1 MDFPG
6 GRVTFT
12 SEMRFISESAEKRVP
27 CYRVLDDEGEPIMQS
42 NVLEQVHKTR
52 SKEPNNA
59 VMKTNALFKIYYVGL
74 AHFS

>member
-27 CYRVLDDEGEPIMQS
+27 CYRVLDDDGEPIMQS
-42 NVLEQVHKTR
+42 NVLEQVHKT
-52 SKEPNNA
+52 
-59 VMKTNALFKIYYVGL
+59 
-74 AHFS
+74 